1 MAGDGVDC
9 VDDLALRVL
18 RGLSSLMAV
27 PRRVGGCADAGVLAA
42 ADPDDAEWVRL
53 MDADDGVP
61 SMMLVRAASTA
72 DPMVAGRLLAAGDV
86 GASSVRQVV
95 VYSMVVAGGRRRR
108 RSDRDYARAVPAR
121 SGLMPAVVRCL
132 HDGLLDSGGR
142 GGALRAVGRIVS
154 SCVDEAEGLE
164 GSDPWRACGYVA
176 YVLSHVAAAL
186 ACVGGS
192 VNVSGLDVFKAED
205 DAPAPCGDA
214 VWGGVVPWLMMMRAR
229 GLDAEGVIRYMG
241 AMKRSRVVSYDDV
254 RALMGVDVFA
264 HMAGMYASVAA
275 RIVDA
280 DFLMVSG
287 VDGDAAPVSV
297 AGRAVEAERMMY
309 GLSSLREEDE
319 GESASYVSESDQV
332 DVEFD
337 DEDALHPLRVGWGL
351 AHHVA
356 YGHVPYGVVMRALAY
371 SLYSGPKRDNWD
383 KPFISITIRDWEPEA
398 DAVSMMGL
406 LENVADAARPSSQ
419 SGSMVRGMLAACVEA
434 SLEYARLCS
443 QRYDDDNE
451 DCVYDEEPAGLD
463 ALRELTRKTLK
474 HAEESDRTAFPAWW
488 RLCHLF
494 RMMSRRF
501 RYGTI
506 ADGKCPLIRRSDL
519 DAAIKDMYMSGLP
532 LGYCMETLDANMR
545 MVAADDVRERGA
557 GTLADGSGRGPVLLA
572 VDPEFMTATREHSLP
587 IMLIALDE

>member
-9 VDDLALRVL
+9 LDDLSLRVL

-42 ADPDDAEWVRL
+42 ADPDDAEWVR
-53 MDADDGVP
+53 MMAADDGVP
-61 SMMLVRAASTA
+61 SMMLVRAASVA

-86 GASSVRQVV
+86 GVSSVRRVV

-108 RSDRDYARAVPAR
+108 RSDRDYARAVSAR

-132 HDGLLDSGGR
+132 HDGLLDSGCR

-192 VNVSGLDVFKAED
+192 VNVSGLDAFKADD
-205 DAPAPCGDA
+205 DASAPCGDA

-229 GLDAEGVIRYMG
+229 GLDAESVIRYMG

-254 RALMGVDVFA
+254 RALMGVGVFA
-264 HMAGMYASVAA
+264 HMAGMYASAAA

-280 DFLMVSG
+280 DFLMVSD
-287 VDGDAAPVSV
+287 VDGGAAPVSV
-297 AGRAVEAERMMY
+297 AGRAVEAERMMH

-332 DVEFD
+332 DADFD

-351 AHHVA
+351 ARHVA

-406 LENVADAARPSSQ
+406 LDGVTAAARPSSQ
-419 SGSMVRGMLAACVEA
+419 SGSMVRGMLAAGVEA

-443 QRYDDDNE
+443 LRYDDEE
-451 DCVYDEEPAGLD
+451 DHAYDGEPAGLD

-474 HAEESDRTAFPAWW
+474 HAEEGDRTAFPAWW

-532 LGYCMETLDANMR
+532 SDYCMETLNASMR
-545 MVAADDVRERGA
+545 MVSADDVRERGA
-557 GTLADGSGRGPVLLA
+557 GALADGSGRGPVLLA

>member
-1 MAGDGVDC
+1 
-9 VDDLALRVL
+9 
-18 RGLSSLMAV
+18 
-27 PRRVGGCADAGVLAA
+27 
-42 ADPDDAEWVRL
+42 
-53 MDADDGVP
+53 
-61 SMMLVRAASTA
+61 
-72 DPMVAGRLLAAGDV
+72 
-86 GASSVRQVV
+86 
-95 VYSMVVAGGRRRR
+95 
-108 RSDRDYARAVPAR
+108 
-121 SGLMPAVVRCL
+121 MPAVVRCL
-132 HDGLLDSGGR
+132 HDGLLDSGCR

-192 VNVSGLDVFKAED
+192 VNVSGLDAFKADD
-205 DAPAPCGDA
+205 DASAPCGDA

-229 GLDAEGVIRYMG
+229 GLDAESVIRYMG

-254 RALMGVDVFA
+254 RALMGVGVFA
-264 HMAGMYASVAA
+264 HMAGMYASAAA

-280 DFLMVSG
+280 DFLMVSD
-287 VDGDAAPVSV
+287 VDGGAAPVSV
-297 AGRAVEAERMMY
+297 AGRAVEAERMMH

-332 DVEFD
+332 DVDFD

-351 AHHVA
+351 ARHVA

-383 KPFISITIRDWEPEA
+383 KPFISITIRDWEPAA

-406 LENVADAARPSSQ
+406 LDGVTAAARPSSQ
-419 SGSMVRGMLAACVEA
+419 SGSMVRGMLAAGVEA

-443 QRYDDDNE
+443 LRYDDEE
-451 DCVYDEEPAGLD
+451 DHAYDGEPAGLD

-474 HAEESDRTAFPAWW
+474 HAEEGDRTAFPAWW

-519 DAAIKDMYMSGLP
+519 DAAMKDMYMSGLP
-532 LGYCMETLDANMR
+532 SDYCMETLNANMR
-545 MVAADDVRERGA
+545 MVSADDVRERGA
-557 GTLADGSGRGPVLLA
+557 GALADGSGRVPVLLA

-587 IMLIALDE
+587 IMLIDLDG